1 MECLDKASAAYGM
14 EINAEKTK
22 LMRNNTSDIN
32 KENNVNRQKLE
43 MAISFKCL
51 GCIVSDEGSE
61 LEIFS

>member
-1 MECLDKASAAYGM
+1 M